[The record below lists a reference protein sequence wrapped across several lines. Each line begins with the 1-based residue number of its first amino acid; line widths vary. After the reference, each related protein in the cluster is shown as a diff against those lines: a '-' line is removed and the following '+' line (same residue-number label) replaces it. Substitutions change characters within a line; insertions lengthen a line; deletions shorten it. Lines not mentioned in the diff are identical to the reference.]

1 MLGRLRRYS
10 VGEGEEVLARAR
22 QHFVVLVLPI
32 ALMIIVAGAD
42 AAAVFIYSWLPI
54 MIKLA
59 GLVGLILCAFYYVG
73 AYLRYRSLEVVVTS
87 TRVVYLAGVITTVRR
102 EIPLDRV
109 AEIGVQAS
117 IFQRL
122 LGMGTLRIS
131 STGDDPDLLIP
142 AISDP
147 GDVTRALNAAIE
159 SRRRPA
165 RQAAD
170 RGTDAKES
178 PLDKIAALGDLYK
191 RGLLSK
197 EEFDVAKADLLRR
210 L

>member
-10 VGEGEEVLARAR
+10 VGEDEEVLARAR
-22 QHFVVLVLPI
+22 QHFVVLLVPILLMVVL
-32 ALMIIVAGAD
+32 AGAD
-42 AAAVFIYSWLPI
+42 VAAIFVYTWLPI

-59 GLVGLILCAFYYVG
+59 GLVLLILCAIYYVG

-87 TRVVYLAGVITTVRR
+87 ARVIYLSGVVTTVRR

-109 AEIGVQAS
+109 AEIGVQSS
-117 IFQRL
+117 IVQRL

-131 STGDDPDLLIP
+131 SSGEDPDLLIP
-142 AISDP
+142 SIVEP
-147 GDVTRALNAAIE
+147 GEATRAINAAIE
-159 SRRRPA
+159 ARQRPV

-170 RGTDAKES
+170 RGTGASES

-197 EEFDVAKADLLRR
+197 DEFEVAKADLLRR